1 MFELES
7 KQPDEVV
14 LTVKDR
20 VLRFDLAKGEIDADL
35 PVGKIQGPGE
45 FEIAVGKIQ
54 GPGEFEIGEAAIR
67 GIATPSGRTV
77 YAVKVGNVQLGLI
90 GDVEEAITLDEL
102 GVADILCTSSV
113 RAVREIGPKVAVAL
127 GNVDGMVTELK
138 LSART
143 EKKLK
148 VKNVDALPAALEVV
162 VLN

>member
-7 KQPDEVV
+7 KNPDEIV
-14 LTVKDR
+14 LTVEDR
-20 VLRFDLAKGEIDADL
+20 VIRFDLAKAEIDADL
-35 PVGKIQGPGE
+35 
-45 FEIAVGKIQ
+45 AVGKIA

-77 YAVKVGNVQLGLI
+77 YAVKVGNVQIGVI

-113 RAVREIGPKVAVAL
+113 RAVREIGPKVAVAT

-148 VKNVDALPAALEVV
+148 VKKAEALPAALEVV